1 MKKGIAMIIP
11 LIIILG
17 LLLLGEYF
25 VVGVYA
31 RKEYTLSR
39 FFSEV
44 KYISESDKI
53 ETYVRSF
60 QDAVSLSLIQS
71 CYGSSFRT
79 NRWQVYVAPNSY
91 QKMIDSET
99 DIRNSIAN
107 NAINNVKSYLSEYIN
122 FVQVPDNGAEELVL
136 AESDTANI
144 KNPVVSWDATTV
156 TLMFD
161 KIVFR
166 TTDNA
171 YARSFNPTVSINTKM
186 SKIQNTYAAN
196 FINQVNNDISL
207 ISVAQSN
214 CNINGINSAVDGQL
228 NIIKKQFNDDNKD
241 NGIEVSGFKRSSTIT
256 VKKILESDGTFTCC
270 RFNVE
275 LAINM
280 TDVKD
285 SIPIKYVVYN
295 GVGVSEESLGF
306 RFFIETGNANIC
318 VGCAHPP
325 CPL

>member
-11 LIIILG
+11 LIIVLG
-17 LLLLGEYF
+17 LLLLGEFF

-31 RKEYTLSR
+31 RKEYTVSR

-60 QDAVSLSLIQS
+60 QDAIALSLIQS
-71 CYGSSFRT
+71 CYDSSFRT
-79 NRWQVYVAPNSY
+79 NKWQVYVAPSSY
-91 QKMIDSET
+91 QNTIESEIN
-99 DIRNSIAN
+99 IRNSIGN
-107 NAINNVKSYLSEYIN
+107 DAINNVKNYLNEYIN
-122 FVQVPDNGAEELVL
+122 FIQFPDNGAEELVL
-136 AESDTANI
+136 SDTANI
-144 KNPVVSWDATTV
+144 KNPAMSWDDTTATIK
-156 TLMFD
+156 FD
-161 KIVFR
+161 RITFR
-166 TTDNA
+166 TNDNSYKREFSPMA
-171 YARSFNPTVSINTKM
+171 SINTKM
-186 SKIQNTYAAN
+186 SKIQNTYASN
-196 FINQVNNDISL
+196 FINNYVNTAISS
-207 ISVAQSN
+207 ISPAESN

-228 NIIKKQFNDDNKD
+228 NTIKNQFNNDNKD

-275 LAINM
+275 LAINI
-280 TDVKD
+280 TDVRD
-285 SIPIKYVVYN
+285 TVPIKYVVYN

>member
-71 CYGSSFRT
+71 CYDSSFRT

-91 QKMIDSET
+91 QNMIESEIN
-99 DIRNSIAN
+99 IRNSIAN

-136 AESDTANI
+136 AESNLANI
-144 KNPVVSWDATTV
+144 KNPSVSWDATTV

-161 KIVFR
+161 KITFR
-166 TTDNA
+166 TTDNT
-171 YARSFNPTVSINTKM
+171 YTRSFNPIASINTKM
-186 SKIQNTYAAN
+186 SKIQNTHAAN
-196 FINQVNNDISL
+196 FINQVNNGISS
-207 ISVAQSN
+207 ISVAQTN
-214 CNINGINSAVDGQL
+214 CNINEINSAVDGQL
-228 NIIKKQFNDDNKD
+228 NTIKINFNNLNNA
-241 NGIEVSGFKRSSTIT
+241 NGIEVSGFKRSTTPTSVQWIAA
-256 VKKILESDGTFTCC
+256 KSCC
-270 RFNVE
+270 KFNVE
-275 LAINM
+275 LAINI
-280 TDVKD
+280 TDI
-285 SIPIKYVVYN
+285 SQKYVVYN
-295 GVGVSEESLGF
+295 GFGVSEESLGF
-306 RFFIETGNANIC
+306 RFLIETGNANLC
-318 VGCAHPP
+318 F
-325 CPL
+325 